1 MNELPEDTRLPPI
14 QTEGILVEHFFGL
27 FLGHFF
33 GLGHLQ
39 STFYYLLST
48 GESSAECLSWYP

>member
-1 MNELPEDTRLPPI
+1 MNELPKDTRLAPI
-14 QTEGILVEHFFGL
+14 QAEGILVEHFFGL

-39 STFYYLLST
+39 STLI
-48 GESSAECLSWYP
+48 